1 MATTKAVPAVPTYQ
15 NNWGEI
21 TESKPFHKETG
32 VEIVK
37 ANKTTVTPKAGA
49 QPLFN
54 YVNKAGATG
63 SWYDVADVNIV
74 TKENRELLK
83 ELQKQRDDLFK
94 EFRSHNISSD
104 AFIAREGELAELITQ
119 LAQA

>member
-1 MATTKAVPAVPTYQ
+1 MTTKSAVTTVPTYQ
-15 NNWGEI
+15 NNWNEI
-21 TESKPFHKETG
+21 VESRPFHKETG

-37 ANKTTVTPKAGA
+37 ANKTSVTPKAGA

-63 SWYDVADVNIV
+63 GWYAVTDVNIV

-83 ELQKQRDDLFK
+83 ELQKQRDELFT
-94 EFRSHNISSD
+94 EFRKGNISSD
-104 AFIAREGELAELITQ
+104 AFIAREAEVAELITK